1 LRSIQITIRSET
13 PPSSTP
19 WRTRSANLAV
29 DDLRLTP
36 WTVPT
41 PLAPRWRL
49 QQSRLVGRL
58 SEIFRNPF
66 AALFSRS
73 DQVDRLSAYVIR
85 EHARGRPLAEI
96 LEDPYIRNRSTPE
109 QRQRI
114 LDNPD
119 VIRALGEDTVARAK
133 EST

>member
-1 LRSIQITIRSET
+1 MRSEA

-36 WTVPT
+36 GTVPT
-41 PLAPRWRL
+41 PLAARWRL

-109 QRQRI
+109 QRERI

-119 VIRALGEDTVARAK
+119 VIRALGEGTVEEAK
-133 EST
+133 QAL

>member
-1 LRSIQITIRSET
+1 M
-13 PPSSTP
+13 
-19 WRTRSANLAV
+19 
-29 DDLRLTP
+29 
-36 WTVPT
+36 
-41 PLAPRWRL
+41 
-49 QQSRLVGRL
+49 GRL

-73 DQVDRLSAYVIR
+73 DQIDRLAAYVIR
-85 EHARGRPLAEI
+85 EHGRGRPLTEI

-119 VIRALGEDTVARAK
+119 VIRALGQDAVERAK
-133 EST
+133 QTL